1 MKRIT
6 TILLTVLILLSMM
19 PAMASADA
27 IEDVRIM
34 IRHWN
39 LVWNQKDFD
48 KFIAFY
54 KPTFQEEGYTFSE
67 WKAKIDGLFNKPGDI
82 AFTLGDIWVLVEG
95 DRATA
100 SFVQEYHDPS
110 MPPKGLKSME
120 LERINGQW
128 KIVSEKWEAL
138 EETPPLAP
146 ERMEAAASKPKKT
159 LEPIVT
165 PTPAPVAQPKAEAQP
180 KVDTKT
186 TLRPNR
192 NSTYPY
198 TIQVGAYP
206 TKAQAFTVVNDLNL
220 KGHNAFFN
228 LAHIAGKG
236 DWYRV
241 FVGYYASET
250 EAYAKAD
257 YLKRGH
263 TKQANIVKRP
273 YALQIGRF
281 TNTDQDFI
289 SKKGFLKAKGYIGYI
304 VADKYEPNK
313 FRYLMGAYK
322 TQAEAAQRVGELA
335 RDGIKTIVDL
345 R

>member
-6 TILLTVLILLSMM
+6 TILLTVLILLSMT
-19 PAMASADA
+19 PVMASADA

-48 KFIAFY
+48 KFVTFY

-100 SFVQEYHDPS
+100 SFVQEYHDQS
-110 MPPKGLKSME
+110 MPPKGLKTME

-128 KIVSEKWEAL
+128 KIVSEQWEAL
-138 EETPPLAP
+138 EETPPPAP
-146 ERMEAAASKPKKT
+146 NRMDAAAPKPEKRP
-159 LEPIVT
+159 EPVLTPT
-165 PTPAPVAQPKAEAQP
+165 PTPAPQAQPKADA
-180 KVDTKT
+180 KT

-206 TKAQAFTVVNDLNL
+206 TKAQAYSVVNDLNL

-281 TNTDQDFI
+281 TNTDQAFV
-289 SKKGFLKAKGYIGYI
+289 SKKGFLKAKGYSGYI
-304 VADKYEPNK
+304 VPDKYEPNK

-322 TQAEAAQRVGELA
+322 TKGEAAQRVRELA
-335 RDGIKTIVDL
+335 QDGITTIVDL